1 MQRDLVEAAR
11 RGDLEAFEVLA
22 SAAGDRLYTI
32 ARLILRDTHQA
43 EDAVQEALLRAWRE
57 VPRLRDPERWDGWLY
72 RLIVNACADE
82 GRRRRRLAAE
92 VRMIRSEPTTADS
105 SAMLADRD
113 QLERGF
119 RRLKP
124 SQRAAVVL
132 RYYLGLSVPEVADA
146 LGVPTGTASPGSTT
160 RPRHCERLSRPTPT
174 PPPRMDGQHDP
185 GSNDRAANQR
195 LAGG

>member
-57 VPRLRDPERWDGWLY
+57 LPRLRDPERWDGWLY

-82 GRRRRRLAAE
+82 GRRRRRLSAE
-92 VRMIRSEPTTADS
+92 VRMIRSEPTTSDS
-105 SAMLADRD
+105 SALLADRD

-132 RYYLGLSVPEVADA
+132 RFYLGLSVPEVADA
-146 LGVPTGTASPGSTT
+146 LGVPIGTAK
-160 RPRHCERLSRPTPT
+160 SRIYYATEAL
-174 PPPRMDGQHDP
+174 
-185 GSNDRAANQR
+185 RAALEADADAAVADGR
-195 LAGG
+195 TA

>member
-57 VPRLRDPERWDGWLY
+57 LPRLRDPERWDGWLY

-82 GRRRRRLAAE
+82 GRRRRRLSAE
-92 VRMIRSEPTTADS
+92 VRMIRSEPTTADGSACSLIATNS
-105 SAMLADRD
+105 S
-113 QLERGF
+113 G
-119 RRLKP
+119 
-124 SQRAAVVL
+124 
-132 RYYLGLSVPEVADA
+132 
-146 LGVPTGTASPGSTT
+146 ASG
-160 RPRHCERLSRPTPT
+160 
-174 PPPRMDGQHDP
+174 
-185 GSNDRAANQR
+185 A
-195 LAGG
+195 

>member
-1 MQRDLVEAAR
+1 VVQRDLVEAAR

-22 SAAGDRLYTI
+22 AAAGDRLYTI

-82 GRRRRRLAAE
+82 GRRRRRLSAE

-146 LGVPTGTASPGSTT
+146 LGVPTGTAK
-160 RPRHCERLSRPTPT
+160 SRIYYATEALRT
-174 PPPRMDGQHDP
+174 ALEADDDTAVADG
-185 GSNDRAANQR
+185 RTA
-195 LAGG
+195 

>member
-1 MQRDLVEAAR
+1 M
-11 RGDLEAFEVLA
+11 LA

-82 GRRRRRLAAE
+82 GRRRRRLSAE

-146 LGVPTGTASPGSTT
+146 LGVPTGTAK
-160 RPRHCERLSRPTPT
+160 SRIYYATEAL
-174 PPPRMDGQHDP
+174 
-185 GSNDRAANQR
+185 RAALEADADADAADGR
-195 LAGG
+195 TA

>member
-11 RGDLEAFEVLA
+11 RGDLEAFEALA

-57 VPRLRDPERWDGWLY
+57 VPRLREPERWDGWLY

-82 GRRRRRLAAE
+82 GRRRRRVSAE

-146 LGVPTGTASPGSTT
+146 LGVPIGTAK
-160 RPRHCERLSRPTPT
+160 SRIYYATEAL
-174 PPPRMDGQHDP
+174 
-185 GSNDRAANQR
+185 RAALEADADAAVADGR
-195 LAGG
+195 TA